1 MLLVLLFAMIFCH
14 VVDDYYL
21 QGVLAKLKQKE
32 SWPQDKPQYR
42 HDYIAALAAH
52 AFSWAFM
59 ILLPL
64 LTFGIANN
72 YDPLFFYVWY
82 PCVFILNTFIH
93 AFVDNEK
100 ANEKSINLVTD
111 QIIHMIQIIMTYG
124 VFLTYVLNH

>member
-52 AFSWAFM
+52 AFSWAFSHEEKVITAEEDVVLTPAFWSYCNARE
-59 ILLPL
+59 IL
-64 LTFGIANN
+64 
-72 YDPLFFYVWY
+72 
-82 PCVFILNTFIH
+82 
-93 AFVDNEK
+93 
-100 ANEKSINLVTD
+100 
-111 QIIHMIQIIMTYG
+111 
-124 VFLTYVLNH
+124 